1 MSIIITK
8 KGSKA
13 VKIDP
18 SQFTLEAPLQEYICQ
33 NPETIPIYD
42 IREDI
47 KLLILAREFNTSSGP
62 IDAIGVDNAGDIY
75 LIETKLYRNAD
86 KRLVVA
92 QVLDYGAAL
101 WREMRDYQQFVN
113 QINDAL
119 HKSGQ
124 PDFGD
129 RIQQYFGL
137 TDEER
142 DQLLQQVQR
151 NFQDGSF
158 KFVVLMDTLYE
169 QLKNLILFLN
179 QNSEF
184 DVYAVELKYY
194 KHEAFEIVIPKLFGA
209 EVNKDLTKKTKQP
222 PPTDQDFLKAY
233 TELSQGKEA
242 QEYLDIF
249 HDISEGRLIID
260 GVTAH
265 KTPKTC
271 TITVQHDTGKTT
283 FSLYVDPIFDGGGV
297 QVWTY
302 GNSAWR
308 KTQEVAAEFI
318 PDSRRPTDIG
328 DKLYARIGIWS
339 LKHFSREKLARLINQ
354 LTNHND

>member
-1 MSIIITK
+1 MAIIISK
-8 KGSKA
+8 KGLKA
-13 VKIDP
+13 TKIDP
-18 SQFTLEAPLQEYICQ
+18 SQFPQENSLQEYIFQ

-47 KLLILAREFNTSSGP
+47 KLLILAREFSTSSGP
-62 IDAIGVDNAGDIY
+62 IDALGIDNAGDIY
-75 LIETKLYRNAD
+75 LIETKLFRNAD

-119 HKSGQ
+119 HKCEQ
-124 PDFGD
+124 PDFSE

-142 DQLLQQVQR
+142 DQLLQQMQR

-158 KFVVLMDTLYE
+158 KFVVLMDTLHE

-194 KHEAFEIVIPKLFGA
+194 KYDSFEIVIPKLFGS
-209 EVNKDLTKKTKQP
+209 EVKKDLTQKTKLAL
-222 PPTDQDFLKAY
+222 PTDDDFLNAY
-233 TELSQGKEA
+233 AKQGQQKEA
-242 QEYLDIF
+242 QVFLDVF
-249 HDISEGRLIID
+249 HDLNEGRLTLD
-260 GVTAH
+260 GVSAH

-271 TITVQHDTGKTT
+271 TITVRQNNGKTT
-283 FSLYVDPIFDGGGV
+283 FSLYVDPMFEGGGID
-297 QVWTY
+297 VWTY
-302 GNSAWR
+302 GNSAWTR
-308 KTQEVAAEFI
+308 AYKVVTDSI
-318 PDSRRPTDIG
+318 PSLRPTAA
-328 DKLYARIGIWS
+328 LANQNYARMGRWA
-339 LKHFSREKLARLINQ
+339 LKHFSRKSFEMILRD
-354 LTNHND
+354 LTSV

>member
-8 KGSKA
+8 KGSKT
-13 VKIDP
+13 VKVDP
-18 SQFTLEAPLQEYICQ
+18 QLIPEDKIQEYIIQ
-33 NPETIPIYD
+33 NPEAVPIYD

-47 KLLILAREFNTSSGP
+47 KLLILAREFSTSSGP

-113 QINDAL
+113 QVNDSL
-119 HKSGQ
+119 RKSGQ
-124 PDFGD
+124 PDFSE

-137 TDEER
+137 TDEGR

-158 KFVVLMDTLYE
+158 KFVVLMDTLHE

-194 KHEAFEIVIPKLFGA
+194 KHESFEIVIPHLFGA
-209 EVNKDLTKKTKQP
+209 EVSKDLTQKTKQP
-222 PPTDQDFLKAY
+222 LPADQDFLKAY
-233 TELSQGKEA
+233 AEQGQGKEA

-260 GVTAH
+260 GVSAH
-265 KTPKTC
+265 KTTKTC
-271 TITVQHDTGKTT
+271 TITIQHNDGKTA
-283 FSLYVDPIFDGGGV
+283 FSLWVDPLFEGGGV
-297 QVWTY
+297 DVWTY
-302 GNSAWR
+302 GTSAWKR
-308 KTQEVAAEFI
+308 AHEVVAESI
-318 PDSRRPTDIG
+318 TSLRPPTA
-328 DKLYARIGIWS
+328 LPNQNYARMGKWA

-354 LTNHND
+354 LANHND